1 MKGPLILMIT
11 VRQLHLKPWLTNIT
25 MATR

>member
-11 VRQLHLKPWLTNIT
+11 VRHLHLKPWLTNIT